1 MVKTSAKR
9 NLYWEI
15 KEKVIEEAFNG
26 IRMAK
31 KSQKVRVYGLD
42 STRDIRARLIEIL
55 QERVRYHKDKFV
67 APIILDE
74 MKHMVVKKSGKVE
87 HSDNSHDDQVF
98 SYLMALYVWYDGKN
112 LAENFHI
119 IKNTIKTDTEE
130 ELLDNDIEDNI
141 ENIETVEMD
150 GLGYTDVNDDILEAL
165 EFVEA
170 NSKYI
175 TTEDLYNQQYM
186 ENVRSRT
193 QIFNKNQQLR
203 EKLASETG
211 VDPDSFKDM
220 NHFGETTVTLPDSL
234 FLDDIS
240 TMEFDDYGNPIQE
253 YSVLQG
259 NLSSYWNQ
267 V

>member
-1 MVKTSAKR
+1 
-9 NLYWEI
+9 
-15 KEKVIEEAFNG
+15 
-26 IRMAK
+26 
-31 KSQKVRVYGLD
+31 
-42 STRDIRARLIEIL
+42 
-55 QERVRYHKDKFV
+55 
-67 APIILDE
+67 
-74 MKHMVVKKSGKVE
+74 MVVKKSGKVE

-112 LAENFHI
+112 LAENFRI

-130 ELLDNDIEDNI
+130 ELLENDIEDNI

-165 EFVEA
+165 DFVEA

-175 TTEDLYNQQYM
+175 TTEDLYNQQYL
-186 ENVRSRT
+186 ENVKFRT

-203 EKLASETG
+203 EKLAQETG
-211 VDPDSFKDM
+211 VDADTFKDM
-220 NHFGETTVTLPDSL
+220 NHFGQTDVTLPESL
-234 FLDDIS
+234 FIDDIS
-240 TMEFDDYGNPIQE
+240 DMDFDEYGNPIE
-253 YSVLQG
+253 NYSVLQG